1 MTGHPT
7 RRAVLAGAAA
17 LPLLRGGAA
26 AQQQPIRIG
35 QSLSLTG
42 PLGQTGLVHKIVG
55 EIFVARLNKSGGLLG
70 RQVEFVLLDDQSKPD
85 TTRTLYE
92 KLITADKVDLVL
104 GPYGTAAILAAMAVA
119 QRYQKLFVQS
129 SLGLP
134 DLATY
139 EMQFAA
145 TVGGYDGEHTLAEK
159 ILDPYASPGHP
170 VKTVAIASS
179 KFPSSQRMAKGV
191 ETVLKAR
198 NVALPLFLEYDFGT
212 HDFSPIAAR
221 VKDADPDL
229 LWVGALGVDGN
240 LLLEAMS
247 QLGFKPRRHFYL
259 FPSSGPM
266 AVLPAAEDATSMT
279 NFEDTPPFTSS
290 PAGAAFSADFR
301 AKAVIATLP
310 YPHADS
316 QAGYEY
322 ASWQILAQAVTAT
335 KSLDDAT
342 LAQWLDHATVDTVVG
357 THDFSGKYHT
367 SGTDLEMVRQLQGQK
382 W

>member
-1 MTGHPT
+1 
-7 RRAVLAGAAA
+7 
-17 LPLLRGGAA
+17 
-26 AQQQPIRIG
+26 
-35 QSLSLTG
+35 
-42 PLGQTGLVHKIVG
+42 
-55 EIFVARLNKSGGLLG
+55 
-70 RQVEFVLLDDQSKPD
+70 VLLDDQSKPD

-159 ILDPYASPGHP
+159 ILDAYASTGHP

-221 VKDADPDL
+221 VKDADPICCGSAR
-229 LWVGALGVDGN
+229 WASMAICCSRRWASSPTSRGGIFIFIRRRAR
-240 LLLEAMS
+240 S
-247 QLGFKPRRHFYL
+247 RCCRRPRRHLGHQFRGRAAIHQQ
-259 FPSSGPM
+259 SDGR
-266 AVLPAAEDATSMT
+266 AV
-279 NFEDTPPFTSS
+279 
-290 PAGAAFSADFR
+290 R
-301 AKAVIATLP
+301 
-310 YPHADS
+310 
-316 QAGYEY
+316 
-322 ASWQILAQAVTAT
+322 
-335 KSLDDAT
+335 
-342 LAQWLDHATVDTVVG
+342 
-357 THDFSGKYHT
+357 
-367 SGTDLEMVRQLQGQK
+367 R
-382 W
+382 